1 MTTQFCLCLYLLTCA
16 SLALVFRPC
25 TVLLDALSQLVNN
38 SADGFTHFTS
48 FPRSAVYQYWW
59 AFLVLQCL
67 RILLDPV
74 QYFLVMEWHPFHIRL
89 WSFNWLINGS
99 CCCTE
104 LVGVVCLQL
113 FQLLRV
119 SPPTNRVRWMMCN
132 NEISTALLG
141 KANVQL
147 PLLLLPECWNL
158 PIRSL
163 LSGLG
168 RTN

>member
-25 TVLLDALSQLVNN
+25 TVSLDALSQLVNN

-119 SPPTNRVRWMMCN
+119 SPQQTEYDEWCAIMKL
-132 NEISTALLG
+132 ALRYWG
-141 KANVQL
+141 KLMYNYL
-147 PLLLLPECWNL
+147 FYFC
-158 PIRSL
+158 RSVETFRY
-163 LSGLG
+163 GVYYPG
-168 RTN
+168 